1 MNHWVIR
8 RLALIAAIAAL
19 WTFIGARFS
28 DAQTAAPR
36 SPVQHTAS
44 TALFNHQFVWEAWGS
59 GNGLQQNS
67 VLSIAQSKD
76 GYLWIGTQEGLAR
89 FDGVKFTVYNNNN
102 SSWVDQDTWV
112 RSLLATRDGSIWV
125 GTTSGLNRFV
135 NGSFTSYT
143 TKSGLPHYHIQALCE
158 DAEGAVWIGTPQG
171 LARFQN
177 NRFTT
182 LTIGPDQA
190 PLEIKQILAS
200 RSGGLWI
207 GTADAL
213 YRYRDNSFTSYPSER
228 DLGGHQITC
237 LYEDRRGTL
246 WIGTAEGG
254 VFLFREGAFTNRTKQ
269 DGFSS
274 DQIKSIA
281 EDEDGRLWIGTT
293 EGLDYFE
300 NERIVNFNKE
310 ERSFA
315 QVIETIY
322 SDSDGNLWLGNSIQ
336 GLIRI
341 RKSKFSV
348 IGRKEGLSDDVV
360 ASVMQARDGS
370 IWVATDNGL
379 NRLSGGVIKTW
390 TRREGLPDN
399 AILSLLETRDG
410 SVWVGTANG
419 LCRYQESRFKCY
431 TEKDGLP
438 NSRVMVMAEDRD
450 GGIWF
455 GAYRGIFHFNKN
467 GFDTLWNQ
475 GNLMRSNVN
484 GLTVSKR
491 DGSIW
496 LSTTQNGLFRIHENR
511 LTNYTT
517 FDGLPT
523 NQLNNVTEDRQGN
536 LWLGTERGLVRYRD
550 GRFITY
556 DTHHG
561 LPFHQVFAIIE
572 DDFESIWISSNNG
585 INRVLKS
592 QFDEIDQGKL
602 NRLTVFRY
610 GHGDGMRS
618 VECNA
623 STQPIAWKMMDGHI
637 LIPTMNGMVVINPR
651 TIVQSPSQPKVSI
664 EQVLVDQKPVPAGES
679 LEIGPDVRNLEIQ
692 YTALSYFAPQQ
703 IRFKYLLEGY
713 DPEWVDAGFRRSA
726 FYTGVPPGT
735 YRFRIIAANAEGKWD
750 EIGAGLRLRLRPA
763 YYQTWWFYTLTVSA
777 FGILIFLA
785 HKARVTRSNET
796 LLKKIAM
803 SLPTAMAVTD
813 QHNSVKMLNEQ
824 FIKYFGF
831 TGDEIRTLEDWFHF
845 AYPVERQRNIARADW
860 LEAVSR
866 SSKTEGSAPEAVWQV
881 TRKDG
886 SVRDVEFRFAQIR
899 DMLIVTFN
907 DVTERKRAE
916 ERLRELAARL
926 QTIREEERAFIS
938 REMHDELGQLLTG
951 LKLEVK
957 WLENKL
963 PFDSV
968 ILRQKTGVI
977 LELINDTIKAV
988 RTIATEFRPSVLD
1001 NIGLMDAIEWLTVDF
1016 QSRMNIRCEVIEKT
1030 DTAGLDPDRSTAI
1043 FRILQES
1050 LTNVARHANATLV
1063 MVSLRHED
1071 GNLVLQVE
1079 DDGRGIR
1086 DSELAGRGSLGLLG
1100 MRERAH
1106 QFHGDVSIDG
1116 VPGEGTTV
1124 TVTIPLK
1131 REAPMMA
1138 AAVH

>member
-1 MNHWVIR
+1 MTQRVFR
-8 RLALIAAIAAL
+8 RIMLFAVLATAGGLLFGIPA
-19 WTFIGARFS
+19 G
-28 DAQTAAPR
+28 DAQTAARIAP
-36 SPVQHTAS
+36 PAS
-44 TALFNHQFVWEAWGS
+44 EAGGLLNPQFVWETWGS

-67 VLSIAQSKD
+67 VLSIVQSRD

-112 RSLLATRDGSIWV
+112 RALLAARDGSIWV
-125 GTTSGLNRFV
+125 GTTSGLNRFS
-135 NGSFTSYT
+135 NGQFTPYT
-143 TKSGLPHYHIQALCE
+143 VKSGLPHSYIQALCE
-158 DAEGAVWIGTPQG
+158 DAEGAIWIGTAQG
-171 LARFQN
+171 VARFQN

-182 LTIGPDQA
+182 VAVTTEQTPAD
-190 PLEIKQILAS
+190 IKHIIPS
-200 RSGGLWI
+200 RAGGLWLASANMI
-207 GTADAL
+207 
-213 YRYRDNSFTSYPSER
+213 YRYRDGFFAPHPFPKDYAGYE
-228 DLGGHQITC
+228 ITR
-237 LYEDRRGTL
+237 LFEDRHGTL
-246 WIGTAEGG
+246 WIGTTEAG
-254 VFLFREGAFTNRTKQ
+254 VLLLQKESFTGKSTH
-269 DGFSS
+269 DGLAS
-274 DQIKSIA
+274 DQIKTIS
-281 EDEDGRLWIGTT
+281 EDEDGRIWIGTNA
-293 EGLDYFE
+293 GLDYYE
-300 NERIVNFNKE
+300 NGQISNFNKIE
-310 ERSFA
+310 QGFA

-322 SDSDGNLWLGNSIQ
+322 PDAEGNLWLGNSIQ

-348 IGRKEGLSDDVV
+348 IGQKEGLSDDRID
-360 ASVMQARDGS
+360 AVMQSRDGS
-370 IWVATDNGL
+370 VWIATDSGL
-379 NRLSGGVIKTW
+379 NRVRNGAVEKW

-399 AILSLLETRDG
+399 ITLSLLEAQDG
-410 SVWVGTANG
+410 ALWVGTAKG
-419 LCRYQESRFKCY
+419 LCRYQDGQFKCY

-438 NSRVMVMAEDRD
+438 NGRVMVLADD
-450 GGIWF
+450 LQGGIWV
-455 GAYRGIFHFNKN
+455 GTYRGVAHLTPN
-467 GFDTLWNQ
+467 GFDAQWNH
-475 GNLMRSNVN
+475 GSLNRATIN
-484 GLTVSKR
+484 GIVVSKS

-496 LSTTQNGLFRIHENR
+496 LSTTHNGLFRIHENR
-511 LTNYTT
+511 LTNYTM
-517 FDGLPT
+517 FDNLPT
-523 NQLNNVTEDRQGN
+523 NLLNNITEDRQGN
-536 LWLGTERGLVRYRD
+536 LWIGTERGLVRYRN
-550 GRFITY
+550 GRFTTY

-561 LPFHQVFAIIE
+561 LPFHQVFAIVE
-572 DDFESIWISSNNG
+572 DDFGSIWISSNSG

-592 QFDEIDQGKL
+592 QFDEIEQGKSA
-602 NRLTVFRY
+602 RLTVFRY

-623 STQPIAWKMMDGHI
+623 GTQPVAWKTMAGQI
-637 LIPTMNGMVVINPR
+637 LIPTMSGVVVIDPR
-651 TIVQSPSQPKVSI
+651 TIVHNPSQPRVFI
-664 EQVLVDQKPVPAGES
+664 EQVMVDQKPVAMGES
-679 LEIGPDVRNLEIQ
+679 LQIGPDVRNLEIQ

-703 IRFKYLLEGY
+703 IRFKYILEGY

-726 FYTGVPPGT
+726 FYTGVPPGN

-750 EIGAGLRLRLRPA
+750 EVGAGLTLRLRPA
-763 YYQTWWFYTLTVSA
+763 FYQTWWFYTLTLGAVA
-777 FGILIFLA
+777 LLVYGG
-785 HKARVTRSNET
+785 HKARVTRSNEA

-824 FIKYFGF
+824 FVKYFGF
-831 TGDEIRTLEDWFHF
+831 TGNEIRTLEDWFQF
-845 AYPVERQRNIARADW
+845 AYPTERLRNLARADW
-860 LEAVSR
+860 LEAVTR
-866 SSKTEGSAPEAVWQV
+866 SAKSESSAPEAVWQV

-886 SVRDVEFRFAQIR
+886 SVRDVEFRFAQIH
-899 DMLIVTFN
+899 DMLIITFN

-968 ILRQKTGVI
+968 ILRQKTTVI

-988 RTIATEFRPSVLD
+988 RRIATEFRPSVLD

-1016 QSRMNIRCEVIEKT
+1016 QNRMGIRCEVIEKT
-1030 DTAGLDPDRSTAI
+1030 DTSGLDPDRSTAI

-1106 QFHGDVSIDG
+1106 QFHGQVTIDG

-1124 TVTIPLK
+1124 TATLPLQ
-1131 REAPMMA
+1131 RQPATLLA
-1138 AAVH
+1138 AAG